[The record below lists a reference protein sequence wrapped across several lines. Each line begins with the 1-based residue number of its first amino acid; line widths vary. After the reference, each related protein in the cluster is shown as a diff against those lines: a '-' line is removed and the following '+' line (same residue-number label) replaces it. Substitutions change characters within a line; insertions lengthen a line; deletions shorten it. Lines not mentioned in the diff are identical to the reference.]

1 MGFIEDYT
9 KEMRDRTGAEPK
21 IIKAT
26 AIFLFSSVLNRNVKI
41 ATSVG
46 DQYLNLWFFI
56 VSRSGT
62 RKSTVLR
69 DWCSSFLYRLDKKLV
84 LPDEFTPEALFS
96 VLAVGEGE
104 SSYGAYIRDE
114 ASGFFSSATKDYM
127 LGIMEKLSLVYDG
140 KTVVRVTKGG
150 GREEIVDPYLT
161 MVLAGTPH
169 IYNLLEEGMFR
180 QGFLNRFLYITSDK
194 ILPFTEMHTADGYK
208 TLIETRNRLIN
219 ELGVV
224 HNLKEDIVF
233 MMAPSAESKWNLYRK
248 RLYKDIIEI
257 QKDED
262 SFVPE
267 YLLRLGDSQVLKLAT
282 IFELNKRYKE
292 IIEDAS
298 VGLETIFSISVES
311 MEEAI
316 EYAEVR
322 KKDYFLFLDKFML
335 QSEPRKVITHEREIE
350 RCLKKIKE
358 AGADGVKRK
367 DLIRSLKWH
376 ADFLDPILN
385 TLQQS
390 EQINVEIIK
399 GKTKNTILYKP
410 NV

>member
-1 MGFIEDYT
+1 MGFIEEYT
-9 KEMRDRTGAEPK
+9 KEMKERTGAEPK

-26 AIFLFSSVLNRNVKI
+26 AISLFSSVLNRNVKI

-96 VLAVGEGE
+96 VLAVDEGD

-150 GREEIVDPYLT
+150 GREEIVDPYVT

-180 QGFLNRFLYITSDK
+180 QGFLNRFLYVTSDK
-194 ILPFTEMHTADGYK
+194 VLPFSEMHTADGYK
-208 TLIETRNRLIN
+208 TLVETRDRLIN

-233 MMAPSAESKWNLYRK
+233 MMAPSAEDKWNLYRK
-248 RLYKDIIEI
+248 RLYKDMVEI

-267 YLLRLGDSQVLKLAT
+267 YLLRLGDSQTLKLAT

-298 VGLETIFSISVES
+298 VGLETVFSINVES
-311 MEEAI
+311 MEDAI
-316 EYAEVR
+316 KYAEVR
-322 KKDYFLFLDKFML
+322 KNDYFLFLDKFML
-335 QSEPRKVITHEREIE
+335 QSESRKIITHKKEIE
-350 RCLKKIKE
+350 RCFKKIKE
-358 AGADGVKRK
+358 MGTEGVWRR
-367 DLIRSLKWH
+367 DLLRSMHWN
-376 ADFLDPILN
+376 ADFLDSILN

-390 EQINVEIIK
+390 DQISVEIKK
-399 GKTKNTILYKP
+399 GKTKNTIIYKA
-410 NV
+410 N

>member
-1 MGFIEDYT
+1 MGFIEEYT
-9 KEMRDRTGAEPK
+9 KEMKERTGAEPK

-26 AIFLFSSVLNRNVKI
+26 AISLFSSVLSRNVKI

-96 VLAVGEGE
+96 VLAVDEGD

-150 GREEIVDPYLT
+150 GREEIVDPYVT
-161 MVLAGTPH
+161 MILAGTPH

-194 ILPFTEMHTADGYK
+194 VLPFSEMHTADGYK
-208 TLIETRNRLIN
+208 TLIETRDRLMN

-224 HNLKEDIVF
+224 RSLKEDIVF
-233 MMAPSAESKWNLYRK
+233 MMAPSAETKWNLYRK
-248 RLYKDIIEI
+248 RLYKDMVEI

-298 VGLETIFSISVES
+298 VGLETVFSINVES
-311 MEEAI
+311 MEDAI
-316 EYAEVR
+316 KYGEVR
-322 KKDYFLFLDKFML
+322 KNDYFLFLDKFML
-335 QSEPRKVITHEREIE
+335 QSESRKIITHKKEIE
-350 RCLKKIKE
+350 RCFKKIKE
-358 AGADGVKRK
+358 MGVEGIWRR
-367 DLIRSLKWH
+367 DLLRSMHWN
-376 ADFLDPILN
+376 ADFLDSILN

-390 EQINVEIIK
+390 DQISVEIKK
-399 GKTKNTILYKP
+399 GKTKNTIIYRAS
-410 NV
+410 